1 MCALREHPTK
11 MGFRVVIG
19 LQYVIPSEP
28 LTDTSKTGARTSP
41 PDERANRK
49 GFGPERTWLPTI
61 DGEKMDH
68 AKGQVSISARSAL
81 WGAVASQGAPR
92 KFQFGWQ
99 MTF

>member
-41 PDERANRK
+41 PDEQIARVLGQSAHGFRQLMVRRWIMRRARCQSPRGRRFGVPLLRK
-49 GFGPERTWLPTI
+49 VRRGSFSL
-61 DGEKMDH
+61 DG
-68 AKGQVSISARSAL
+68 R
-81 WGAVASQGAPR
+81 
-92 KFQFGWQ
+92 
-99 MTF
+99 